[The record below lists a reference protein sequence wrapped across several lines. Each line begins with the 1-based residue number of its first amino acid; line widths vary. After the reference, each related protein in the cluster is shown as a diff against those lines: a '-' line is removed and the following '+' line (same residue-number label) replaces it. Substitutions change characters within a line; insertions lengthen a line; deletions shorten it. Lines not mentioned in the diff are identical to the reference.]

1 MTERAEHGVIRSAK
15 RSSDGSWTIE
25 TESSSGFGVSRDRV
39 EDSIW
44 DDFSP
49 QKGDA
54 ITLYTRGFSQVVGLD
69 LNGSRVFLM
78 TDQEIEAQ
86 RALQAARMDRQKA
99 ERFERE
105 RERLDADYEALPQV
119 FRDRIDRFRANN
131 PNFREEFESYEMF
144 VCKEAVQLAER
155 AREAVAS
162 GEHAAEVAAFW
173 ADPAKLAA
181 AGDPGEPWAE
191 PEGPP
196 EVRWLYWARA
206 LNSAAYD
213 YDYQR
218 ELRVT
223 GMSDAHSGNTAGAA
237 FLLARAYIESP
248 EYVARVRGAMSPLVG
263 SDAYGDVP
271 REEQR

>member
-162 GEHAAEVAAFW
+162 GE
-173 ADPAKLAA
+173 
-181 AGDPGEPWAE
+181 